1 MIVPDTLFPPQPS
14 PLPPRDREY
23 KEMAGT
29 MVNAS
34 RGKAGFGARDGVGSF
49 REPFEWRKEVML
61 GQVKRVIGKD

>member
-1 MIVPDTLFPPQPS
+1 
-14 PLPPRDREY
+14 
-23 KEMAGT
+23 MAGT